1 MTEITVEELQENFD
15 EIMERVEEGEHFLIR
30 TIEDKDLVLIPY
42 EDYSDYYDGYFAH
55 DEGC

>member
-15 EIMERVEEGEHFLIR
+15 EIFERVEDGEHFLIK
-30 TIEDKDLVLIPY
+30 TENSDLVLIPY
-42 EDYSDYYDGYFAH
+42 NDYSEYFREYFDH